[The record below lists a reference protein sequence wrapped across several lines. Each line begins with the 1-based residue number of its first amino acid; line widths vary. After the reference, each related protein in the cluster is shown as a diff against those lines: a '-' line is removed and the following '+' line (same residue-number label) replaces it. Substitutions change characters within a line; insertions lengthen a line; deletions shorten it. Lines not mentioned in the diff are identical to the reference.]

1 MTNGLSTGF
10 TITIGV
16 VGVMEIFLIL
26 SLVIVWVIEI
36 RMRKLKKTDISS
48 GYFERFRVYIY

>member
-16 VGVMEIFLIL
+16 IGVMEIFLIL
-26 SLVIVWVIEI
+26 SLIIVWFIEI

-48 GYFERFRVYIY
+48 GYELQTI